1 MKTKGFWILKG
12 LKFAVMGAA
21 FVTLAGFAVMGL
33 WNWLMPTIFGLGA
46 ITWFQAMGLLI
57 LAKIFFGGRGGWGG
71 RMGGQGH
78 GGCNGGQGRHE
89 HWRKKFEQRW
99 ESMSESDKAKMKAKW
114 GNRCGGF
121 PGGFPDNSPAE
132 EEKAAS

>member
-1 MKTKGFWILKG
+1 MKTKGFWVLKG
-12 LKFAVMGAA
+12 LKFALMGAA
-21 FVTLAGFAVMGL
+21 FVTLAGFVVMGL

-46 ITWFQAMGLLI
+46 ITWLQAMGLLI

-71 RMGGQGH
+71 RSGGCH
-78 GGCNGGQGRHE
+78 GGHGRHE

-99 ESMSESDKAKMKAKW
+99 ENMSDEEKAKMKAKW

-121 PGGFPDNSPAE
+121 PGDKPE
-132 EEKAAS
+132 TEEKAAS